1 MMKNLRVKLVA
12 LIVMMMLVSGV
23 CTILISVLISSE
35 SIIKES
41 KDSQVEIVNTVLD
54 LSENTDYPVDKISEL
69 SSNRMYRV
77 SKIED
82 LSKYKD
88 EAVKLKNGEY
98 SQIRLKGMP
107 IVKTVLKVDDNYL
120 VISTCYN
127 RSNEHFKGFLITG
140 TAITIS
146 IIIATV
152 ISGVISKRVLSPVRA
167 LSRATEEVAK
177 GDFSVRV
184 DIPKDYE
191 FGFLTENFNKMVHE
205 LSSIETLRN
214 DFVSNVS
221 HEIKTPLASIQGF
234 AKLLQDD
241 NFSEEEKK
249 EFTDIII
256 SESTRLSKL
265 TSNILK
271 LSKIENQEINTK
283 KVEFSLD
290 EQIRCAIL
298 IMEQEWSRK
307 NINLDIDLEEVN
319 IVDIQGTIGASAQIG
334 RTAGL
339 EAAVSGHSN
348 WKLLAKVSGE
358 FTQAK
363 GQEVMESLLKQYG
376 DQIDVVYC
384 ENDNEAFGAIDAIE
398 AAGYKVGSDGDIIVM
413 SFDSTNAGL
422 KDTLSGKIA
431 VNTEC
436 NPLHG
441 PRVQEIIE
449 TLQKGGT
456 VDKQK
461 FVDEGIFSYD
471 NSVTSIKVDGTD
483 YPVTQVTEE
492 VIKARSY

>member
-41 KDSQVEIVNTVLD
+41 KDSQIEIVNTVLD

-234 AKLLQDD
+234 AKLLQDN

-307 NINLDIDLEEVN
+307 NINLDIELEEVN
-319 IVDIQGTIGASAQIG
+319 IVENEDLLQQVWINLIGNAIKFTEDGGYVSIKLEDYKDKIEVEISDSGIGMTEDIQRHMFDKFYQGDRSHLSEGN
-334 RTAGL
+334 GL
-339 EAAVSGHSN
+339 GLS
-348 WKLLAKVSGE
+348 LAKRIIDICGGKIYIKSELGVGTT
-358 FTQAK
+358 FT
-363 GQEVMESLLKQYG
+363 
-376 DQIDVVYC
+376 
-384 ENDNEAFGAIDAIE
+384 IE
-398 AAGYKVGSDGDIIVM
+398 LRKD
-413 SFDSTNAGL
+413 
-422 KDTLSGKIA
+422 KDTI
-431 VNTEC
+431 
-436 NPLHG
+436 
-441 PRVQEIIE
+441 
-449 TLQKGGT
+449 
-456 VDKQK
+456 
-461 FVDEGIFSYD
+461 
-471 NSVTSIKVDGTD
+471 
-483 YPVTQVTEE
+483 
-492 VIKARSY
+492 

>member
-234 AKLLQDD
+234 AKLLQDN

-307 NINLDIDLEEVN
+307 NINLDIELEEVN
-319 IVDIQGTIGASAQIG
+319 IVENEDLLQQVWINLIGNAIKFTEDGGYVSIKLEDYKDKIEVEISDSGIGMTEDIQRHMFDKFYQGDRSHLSEGN
-334 RTAGL
+334 GL
-339 EAAVSGHSN
+339 GLS
-348 WKLLAKVSGE
+348 LAKRIIDICGGKIYIKSELGVGTT
-358 FTQAK
+358 FT
-363 GQEVMESLLKQYG
+363 
-376 DQIDVVYC
+376 
-384 ENDNEAFGAIDAIE
+384 IE
-398 AAGYKVGSDGDIIVM
+398 LRKD
-413 SFDSTNAGL
+413 
-422 KDTLSGKIA
+422 KDTI
-431 VNTEC
+431 
-436 NPLHG
+436 
-441 PRVQEIIE
+441 
-449 TLQKGGT
+449 
-456 VDKQK
+456 
-461 FVDEGIFSYD
+461 
-471 NSVTSIKVDGTD
+471 
-483 YPVTQVTEE
+483 
-492 VIKARSY
+492 

>member
-12 LIVMMMLVSGV
+12 LIVMMMLISGV

-35 SIIKES
+35 SLVKES

-54 LSENTDYPVDKISEL
+54 LSENTDYSVDKISEL

-127 RSNEHFKGFLITG
+127 RNNEHFKGFLITG

-234 AKLLQDD
+234 AKLLQDN

-319 IVDIQGTIGASAQIG
+319 IVENEDLLQQVWINLIGNAIKFTEDGGYVSIKLEDYIDKIEVEITDSGIGMTEDIQRHMFDKFYQGDRSHLSEGN
-334 RTAGL
+334 GL
-339 EAAVSGHSN
+339 GLS
-348 WKLLAKVSGE
+348 LAKRIIDICGGKIYIKSELGVGTT
-358 FTQAK
+358 FT
-363 GQEVMESLLKQYG
+363 
-376 DQIDVVYC
+376 
-384 ENDNEAFGAIDAIE
+384 IE
-398 AAGYKVGSDGDIIVM
+398 LRKD
-413 SFDSTNAGL
+413 
-422 KDTLSGKIA
+422 KDTI
-431 VNTEC
+431 
-436 NPLHG
+436 
-441 PRVQEIIE
+441 
-449 TLQKGGT
+449 
-456 VDKQK
+456 
-461 FVDEGIFSYD
+461 
-471 NSVTSIKVDGTD
+471 
-483 YPVTQVTEE
+483 
-492 VIKARSY
+492 

>member
-12 LIVMMMLVSGV
+12 LIVMMMLFSGV

-35 SIIKES
+35 SLVKES
-41 KDSQVEIVNTVLD
+41 MDSQSEIVNTVLD
-54 LSENTDYPVDKISEL
+54 LSENTDYSVDKISEL

-82 LSKYKD
+82 LSKYDD
-88 EAVKLKNGEY
+88 EVDKLKNREY
-98 SQIRLKGMP
+98 SQIRLKGIP

-120 VISTCYN
+120 IISTCFN
-127 RSNEHFKGFLITG
+127 RNNEHFRGFLITG

-177 GDFSVRV
+177 GDFSVSV

-205 LSSIETLRN
+205 LNSIETIRN

-234 AKLLQDD
+234 AKLLQDN

-283 KVEFSLD
+283 KVEYSLD

-319 IVDIQGTIGASAQIG
+319 IVENEDLLQQVWINLIGNAIKFTEDGGEVSIKLVDFKDKIEVEISDSGIGMTEDIQRHMFDKFYQGDRSHLSEGN
-334 RTAGL
+334 GL
-339 EAAVSGHSN
+339 GLS
-348 WKLLAKVSGE
+348 LAKRI
-358 FTQAK
+358 
-363 GQEVMESLLKQYG
+363 
-376 DQIDVVYC
+376 IDIC
-384 ENDNEAFGAIDAIE
+384 
-398 AAGYKVGSDGDIIVM
+398 
-413 SFDSTNAGL
+413 
-422 KDTLSGKIA
+422 SGKIYIKSELG
-431 VNTEC
+431 VGTT
-436 NPLHG
+436 
-441 PRVQEIIE
+441 ITIE
-449 TLQKGGT
+449 LRK
-456 VDKQK
+456 DK
-461 FVDEGIFSYD
+461 DAI
-471 NSVTSIKVDGTD
+471 
-483 YPVTQVTEE
+483 
-492 VIKARSY
+492 